1 MSEPLPAGSQTSE
14 PLLAVRDLTVRFRTR
29 GGPVTAVDHV
39 SFDLA
44 AGEVLGVVGES
55 GSGKSVSCLAILRL
69 LGREDV
75 VVTGEVGFRG
85 RDLLQLPESQMRS
98 VRGREIAMVF
108 QDPMTALTPVYTAGW
123 HLAEAIRMHDK
134 VSRKAARAR
143 AVQLLGEVGIPNPE
157 RRVDAYPH
165 QFSGGMRQR
174 VVIAMAL
181 ANNPALLIADEPT
194 TALDVTIQAQIL
206 DLMQRLRRDH
216 GSSVLLVTHDMGV
229 VSQTADRVLVMY
241 GGRVAETGA
250 RRDVFHE
257 PRHPYTWGLL
267 SSIPRTD
274 RPRTRRLSTI
284 PGAPI
289 SPLQTAPGCRFAPR
303 CRFTHDR
310 CAEQPPLVI
319 HGVADADGPDT
330 DGPDVVV
337 AVDGGGHADACWLP
351 LAERP
356 ERRRAADAAAEEARA

>member
-1 MSEPLPAGSQTSE
+1 MSEPLLS
-14 PLLAVRDLTVRFRTR
+14 VRDLTVRFRGR
-29 GGPVTAVDHV
+29 QGLVTAVDHL
-39 SFDLA
+39 SYDLA

-85 RDLLQLPESQMRS
+85 RDLLQLSEAQMRS
-98 VRGREIAMVF
+98 VRGAEIAMVF

-123 HLAEAIRMHDK
+123 QIAEAIRVHEK
-134 VSRKAARAR
+134 VSRRAARTR

-157 RRVDAYPH
+157 LRVDAYPH

-216 GSSVLLVTHDMGV
+216 GSSVLLVTHDLGV
-229 VSQTADRVLVMY
+229 VSQTADRVLVLY
-241 GGRVAETGA
+241 GGRVAETGS
-250 RRDVFHE
+250 RHDVFHD

-274 RPRTRRLSTI
+274 RPRTRRLATI

-289 SPLQTAPGCRFAPR
+289 SPMQTAPGCRFAPR
-303 CRFTHDR
+303 CRFAHDR
-310 CAEQPPLVI
+310 CAEQPPL
-319 HGVADADGPDT
+319 
-330 DGPDVVV
+330 
-337 AVDGGGHADACWLP
+337 AVHAPSEPGHADACWLP
-351 LAERP
+351 LEERP
-356 ERRRAADAAAEEARA
+356 EHRRAADAAAEEARA